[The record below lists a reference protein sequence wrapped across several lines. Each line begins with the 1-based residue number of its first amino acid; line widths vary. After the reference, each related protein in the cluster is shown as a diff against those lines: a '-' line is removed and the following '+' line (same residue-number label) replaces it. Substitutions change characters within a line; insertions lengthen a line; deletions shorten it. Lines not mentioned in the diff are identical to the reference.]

1 MNLYLDNEQCLQ
13 KVIHVPKQ
21 RFGCRFCG
29 ETTVAR
35 EYTALVYYD
44 KQTKVARFEVAI
56 TNPKLDR
63 FSRKGGCQEV
73 LKKLANEKPLM
84 MVDLSELVKNLSPKM
99 EKKIVAHLMS
109 DFTHEIVPR
118 KLLGKK

>member
-1 MNLYLDNEQCLQ
+1 MNLYLDNEKCLQ

-21 RFGCRFCG
+21 RFGCKFDCG
-29 ETTVAR
+29 NGDAR

-44 KQTKVARFEVAI
+44 KQTKIARFEVAI

-63 FSRKGGCQEV
+63 FSRKGGCEEV
-73 LKKLANEKPLM
+73 VKKLANEKPLM
-84 MVDLSELVKNLSPKM
+84 MVDLSELVKHLSPKM

-118 KLLGKK
+118 KLMGKK